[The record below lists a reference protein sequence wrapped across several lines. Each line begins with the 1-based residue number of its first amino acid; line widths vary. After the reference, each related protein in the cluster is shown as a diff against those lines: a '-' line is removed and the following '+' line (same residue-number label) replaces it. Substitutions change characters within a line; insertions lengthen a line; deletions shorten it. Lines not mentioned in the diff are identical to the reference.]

1 MNLSDKLCS
10 CSYSCSSAHGYNYI
24 FPLMLSLPLCQR
36 LAACLP
42 GGKPCALLLFVCR
55 GVFQLNSRAG
65 FLHRFRFRVTPP
77 RGSRG
82 NGWTHQTHLSSLL
95 SYLAGGRWWFPFP
108 PSNVFAFTPLCQV
121 STGSFLTV
129 IFHLEQVAGWNKLM
143 RRAACAFSPSF
154 ISRSLLFRWQTSNT
168 SQVKSAVVRDYYLIA
183 LAGCWLRI
191 KSQLP

>member
-10 CSYSCSSAHGYNYI
+10 CSYSCSSVRGYDYI
-24 FPLMLSLPLCQR
+24 FPLTLSLPLRQR

-42 GGKPCALLLFVCR
+42 RGKPCALLLFVCC
-55 GVFQLNSRAG
+55 GVFQLNSGAG

-108 PSNVFAFTPLCQV
+108 PSNVFAFTPYAKCQQAA
-121 STGSFLTV
+121 SWQSFFIWSKWL
-129 IFHLEQVAGWNKLM
+129 GG
-143 RRAACAFSPSF
+143 
-154 ISRSLLFRWQTSNT
+154 ISRCIAPFVHFLHLL
-168 SQVKSAVVRDYYLIA
+168 SAARCCS
-183 LAGCWLRI
+183 GGKLRTRLRL
-191 KSQLP
+191 KVQ